1 MPQAVLIGLDGSE
14 YSRSATDL
22 GIRFARQHG
31 ASLTGMAIVD
41 EPGICAP
48 GPVPL
53 GGGSAK
59 RAREQV
65 QLSEAHQK
73 TELFLEAFS
82 KQCASAMVQA
92 GGVKKVGEPAQQL
105 VLEAQ
110 AHDVV
115 LLGKET
121 FFQFETQEEPDDTL
135 ITVIK
140 NVPRPV
146 ISVPRLLPDEG
157 PVVIAWDGS
166 VQVARA
172 ISSFQSL
179 QLHAGKEVHVLAIQ
193 AKQQEATDSMDRAVR
208 FLSNH
213 QVTAHRQF
221 VISAADPADII
232 LEKLAKLQAGLLVM
246 GAYGK
251 STITEFFF
259 GSVTRTLLRECPVP
273 ILVDH

>member
-14 YSRSATDL
+14 YSRTATDL
-22 GIRFARQHG
+22 GIRFSRKHG
-31 ASLTGMAIVD
+31 ASLTGMAVVD
-41 EPGICAP
+41 EPGICSP

-73 TELFLEAFS
+73 TESFLEAFS
-82 KQCASAMVQA
+82 TQCASAKVHPSS
-92 GGVKKVGEPAQQL
+92 VKKIGEPAQQL

-110 AHDVV
+110 SHDVV

-121 FFQFETQEEPDDTL
+121 FYQFETQEEPDDTL
-135 ITVIK
+135 MTVIK
-140 NVPRPV
+140 HVPRPV
-146 ISVPRLLPDEG
+146 ISVPRQLPDDG

-166 VQVARA
+166 VQAARSLA
-172 ISSFQSL
+172 SFQSL
-179 QLHAGKEVHVLAIQ
+179 QLAAGKDVHVLTIHTKHQ
-193 AKQQEATDSMDRAVR
+193 AATDSIERAIR
-208 FLSNH
+208 FLANH
-213 QVTAHRQF
+213 QVSAHRQV
-221 VISAADPADII
+221 VISAADPSDII
-232 LEKLAKLQAGLLVM
+232 LEKLTKLQAGLLVM

-259 GSVTRTLLRECPVP
+259 GSVTRTLLKECTVP